1 MDSRFETP
9 IIAKEIDAAFA
20 RTYEPTPGR
29 RDGQQ
34 LPLHTSLLELNS
46 VLLIVM
52 GGLAALLT
60 AAAFLIS
67 AH

>member
-20 RTYEPTPGR
+20 RVYEATPVQG
-29 RDGQQ
+29 GEQ
-34 LPLHTSLLELNS
+34 PPLLESSMLDLNS

-52 GGLAALLT
+52 GGLASLFT
-60 AAAFLIS
+60 AAAILIS

>member
-20 RTYEPTPGR
+20 RTYEPTPGQG
-29 RDGQQ
+29 DGQR
-34 LPLHTSLLELNS
+34 LPLHTSLSELNS

-52 GGLAALLT
+52 GGLAALFT

>member
-20 RTYEPTPGR
+20 RMYEPTPDQR
-29 RDGQQ
+29 NEQQ
-34 LPLHTSLLELNS
+34 PPLHTSLLELNS
-46 VLLIVM
+46 VLLVVM
-52 GGLAALLT
+52 AALAALFT